1 MAWFRSTTIR
11 GVTARNDSVLDL
23 LPMVFAAPGEALT
36 RAEELLGADPS
47 PLHASVAHQVIGIW
61 QRDFG
66 DTRRALAHLRRA
78 RDLAARAD
86 SAEREADVL
95 ATLGVALVHAGRTRA
110 GLEAFE
116 RGVARGSG
124 HTRARV
130 LFRRA
135 YVWWV
140 LGRHGEALEDVRR
153 AIPVLRQA
161 EDVIWTARAL
171 TLRATV
177 HLALGSVERAD
188 ADFTAAE
195 ALWDTTGQEHDKA
208 DAVESRGLAAFR
220 SGDVPAALRLLD
232 EAEERYGKLGTPT
245 FMLTIRRC
253 EVLMAA
259 GLATEALAEADGA
272 VAALDGIGGQ
282 STRKAELL
290 LVAARA
296 ARLAGEPQTAL
307 ARAAVAV
314 RLFAG
319 QRRTWY
325 ETHARL
331 VLIEAR
337 VATGRGS
344 GRLVADA
351 AAVAE
356 RLAAFGA
363 PAAPEASL
371 LAGRIALDLGWTAD
385 AERHLAVAARSR
397 HGGPPLARMTG
408 WAAQALRAR
417 AAGSARGVL
426 EACRR
431 GLDVLDDHRMTLGAS
446 ELRAR
451 ATAQGAEL
459 AALAQR
465 ASLVSGGPRRL
476 LGWSERWRATVLS
489 APPTQPPADPVLLT
503 AMTAFR
509 ELAARAEEARTDGG
523 RPAPALE
530 REQRRL
536 EREIRSRTLHMRG
549 EAPGDGDRFDV
560 GRLLRRLGD
569 EVRLV
574 ELAVLD
580 GRVHVLLCGQGRVR
594 RFEAGL
600 LAEAEV
606 EAEHVQ
612 AGLRRL
618 AHPGAEA
625 RLPLV
630 EAAGARLQQLLLGP
644 AAAHLGSGPVVVV
657 PPGRLHRVPWALLPV
672 LRDRV
677 LSVSPSASSWLR
689 ARDTAPPPGGRQ
701 VLVRGPGL
709 ASGGAEVP
717 ELSERYAGARPGS
730 NGAGSPSPGPPAGA
744 HRPPPGGGR
753 ERGGHAEPAGTPSVP
768 PRGERRPGNNGEP
781 AGPRQGP
788 PPAAPDRGGRG
799 EPAGPHRV
807 PASDG
812 PGRGEHP
819 RAAGTPSVP
828 SQAAPDRGEHTPS
841 TGTRRVPSQGG
852 PHRGERGRPAGVL
865 AVPPRGGWERGGR
878 GEPTAADGGGGRAS
892 LVVDGVGAGI
902 DGEVVG
908 RVAGAARQARPG
920 APGAGAAE
928 RGRTV
933 VLEGDDARVPGVLR
947 ELDGAAL
954 AHIAAHGTFRADS
967 PLFSSLRMADG
978 PLIVHDFERLD
989 RSPYRIILPCCDTA
1003 RFASVGADELLG
1015 LVTALLPLGTAG
1027 VVACT
1032 APVNDAAVVPLMLA
1046 LHKGLEAGL
1055 SLAEALRD
1063 ARAALPGDA
1072 VHQATGWAFTAFGAA

>member
-1 MAWFRSTTIR
+1 
-11 GVTARNDSVLDL
+11 
-23 LPMVFAAPGEALT
+23 MVFAAPNEALA
-36 RAEELLGADPS
+36 RAEELLAADPS

-66 DTRRALAHLRRA
+66 DTRLALAHLRRA
-78 RDLAARAD
+78 RDLASRAD
-86 SAEREADVL
+86 SPEREADVL
-95 ATLGVALVHAGRTRA
+95 ATLGVALVHSGRTRE
-110 GLEAFE
+110 GLAAFE
-116 RGVARGSG
+116 RGVARGTG

-161 EDVIWTARAL
+161 DDVIWTARAL

-195 ALWDTTGQEHDKA
+195 RLWDTTGQEHDKA

-232 EAEERYGKLGTPT
+232 EAEERYAKLGTPT

-259 GLATEALAEADGA
+259 GLTTEALAEADA
-272 VAALDGIGGQ
+272 ATAALDGIGGQ
-282 STRKAELL
+282 STRRAELL

-296 ARLAGEPQTAL
+296 ARLAGEPRTSL
-307 ARAAVAV
+307 ARAALAV

-331 VLIEAR
+331 VLLEAR
-337 VATGRGS
+337 VATGRAS

-356 RLAAFGA
+356 RLTAFGA

-371 LAGRIALDLGWTAD
+371 LAGRIALGLGWTAD

-397 HGGPPLARMTG
+397 HSGPPLARMTG

-431 GLDVLDDHRMTLGAS
+431 GLNVLDDHRMTLGAS

-459 AALAQR
+459 AALAQE

-476 LGWSERWRATVLS
+476 LVWSERWRATVLT
-489 APPTQPPADPVLLT
+489 APPTRPPADPALLSG
-503 AMTAFR
+503 MTAFR
-509 ELAARAEEARTDGG
+509 EIAARAEEARTDGG
-523 RPAPALE
+523 RPVPALE

-549 EAPGDGDRFDV
+549 GAPGDGDRFDV

-569 EVRLV
+569 DVRLV

-594 RFEAGL
+594 RFAAGL
-600 LAEAEV
+600 LAEAER

-630 EAAGARLQQLLLGP
+630 EAAGARLQELLLGP

-657 PPGRLHRVPWALLPV
+657 PPGRLHRVPWALLPA
-672 LRDRV
+672 LRERV

-689 ARDTAPPPGGRQ
+689 ASGTAPPPGGRQ

-709 ASGGAEVP
+709 ASGGAEVT
-717 ELSERYAGARPGS
+717 ELAQRYGAAGAPGS
-730 NGAGSPSPGPPAGA
+730 AVPGVAAPDAPAVGAYRGPAG
-744 HRPPPGGGR
+744 RTDEPPDRAGGTPGRTGRAGGPANGYGVPGGG
-753 ERGGHAEPAGTPSVP
+753 
-768 PRGERRPGNNGEP
+768 
-781 AGPRQGP
+781 
-788 PPAAPDRGGRG
+788 
-799 EPAGPHRV
+799 
-807 PASDG
+807 
-812 PGRGEHP
+812 
-819 RAAGTPSVP
+819 
-828 SQAAPDRGEHTPS
+828 
-841 TGTRRVPSQGG
+841 TGAL
-852 PHRGERGRPAGVL
+852 GRP
-865 AVPPRGGWERGGR
+865 VPR
-878 GEPTAADGGGGRAS
+878 PT
-892 LVVDGVGAGI
+892 
-902 DGEVVG
+902 
-908 RVAGAARQARPG
+908 
-920 APGAGAAE
+920 
-928 RGRTV
+928 
-933 VLEGDDARVPGVLR
+933 VLEGDAARVPRVLR

-978 PLIVHDFERLD
+978 PLIVHDLERLD
-989 RSPYRIILPCCDTA
+989 RSPYRIILSCCDTA

-1027 VVACT
+1027 VVACS

-1046 LHKGLEAGL
+1046 LHKGLDAGL

-1072 VHQATGWAFTAFGAA
+1072 VHQATGWAFSAFGAA

>member
-1 MAWFRSTTIR
+1 
-11 GVTARNDSVLDL
+11 
-23 LPMVFAAPGEALT
+23 MVFAAPGEALA

-272 VAALDGIGGQ
+272 IAALDGIGGQ

-296 ARLAGEPQTAL
+296 ARLADEPQTAL

-397 HGGPPLARMTG
+397 HSGPPLARMTG

-489 APPTQPPADPVLLT
+489 APPTRPPADPVLLT

-600 LAEAEV
+600 LAEAER

-630 EAAGARLQQLLLGP
+630 EAAGARLQHLLLGP

-672 LRDRV
+672 LRERV
-677 LSVSPSASSWLR
+677 VSVSPSASSWLR

-717 ELSERYAGARPGS
+717 ELSERYAGARP
-730 NGAGSPSPGPPAGA
+730 P
-744 HRPPPGGGR
+744 GR
-753 ERGGHAEPAGTPSVP
+753 ERGGQAEPADRPAVPYQRERRPGNLAEPTGPHQVPPQPGPDRGEHPQPTGPPATPPQAAPDHGKHGKPGQHREPGEHGEHGEPAGPHRAAASGGPGRGEYAQAAGTPSVP
-768 PRGERRPGNNGEP
+768 PQ
-781 AGPRQGP
+781 A
-788 PPAAPDRGGRG
+788 
-799 EPAGPHRV
+799 
-807 PASDG
+807 
-812 PGRGEHP
+812 
-819 RAAGTPSVP
+819 
-828 SQAAPDRGEHTPS
+828 AAPDRGEHPPS
-841 TGTRRVPSQGG
+841 PGARRLPSQGG
-852 PHRGERGRPAGVL
+852 PHRGERGRPVGAL

-878 GEPTAADGGGGRAS
+878 REPTAAEGGGRRVS
-892 LVVDGVGAGI
+892 LLVDSDGGEALGREGDAAG
-902 DGEVVG
+902 
-908 RVAGAARQARPG
+908 RARPG
-920 APGAGAAE
+920 APGTGAAV
-928 RGRTV
+928 RGATV
-933 VLEGDDARVPGVLR
+933 VLEGDDARVPSVLR
-947 ELDGAAL
+947 ELDGAVL

>member
-1 MAWFRSTTIR
+1 
-11 GVTARNDSVLDL
+11 
-23 LPMVFAAPGEALT
+23 MVFAAPGEALT

-66 DTRRALAHLRRA
+66 DTRLALAHLRRA
-78 RDLAARAD
+78 RDLAARAE

-130 LFRRA
+130 LYRRA

-153 AIPVLRQA
+153 AIPVLRQVD
-161 EDVIWTARAL
+161 DVIWTARAL

-232 EAEERYGKLGTPT
+232 EAAERYAKLGTPT

-259 GLATEALAEADGA
+259 GLATEALAEADAA

-296 ARLAGEPQTAL
+296 ARLAGEPQTSL

-331 VLIEAR
+331 VLLEAR

-489 APPTQPPADPVLLT
+489 APPTRPPADPVLLT

-509 ELAARAEEARTDGG
+509 ELAARAEEARSDGG

-549 EAPGDGDRFDV
+549 EAPDDGDRFDV
-560 GRLLRRLGD
+560 RRLLRRLGD
-569 EVRLV
+569 DVRLV

-580 GRVHVLLCGQGRVR
+580 GRVQVLLCGQGRVR

-600 LAEAEV
+600 LADAEA

-630 EAAGARLQQLLLGP
+630 EAAGARLQHLLLGP

-657 PPGRLHRVPWALLPV
+657 PPGRLHRVPWALLPA
-672 LRDRV
+672 LRERV

-689 ARDTAPPPGGRQ
+689 ARDTSPPPGGRQ

-709 ASGGAEVP
+709 ATGGAEITDLVQ
-717 ELSERYAGARPGS
+717 RYGAP
-730 NGAGSPSPGPPAGA
+730 PGPGTGAARGGATGDGSRLGVGEGGVPASAAG
-744 HRPPPGGGR
+744 PVPGGG
-753 ERGGHAEPAGTPSVP
+753 
-768 PRGERRPGNNGEP
+768 
-781 AGPRQGP
+781 
-788 PPAAPDRGGRG
+788 
-799 EPAGPHRV
+799 
-807 PASDG
+807 
-812 PGRGEHP
+812 
-819 RAAGTPSVP
+819 
-828 SQAAPDRGEHTPS
+828 
-841 TGTRRVPSQGG
+841 
-852 PHRGERGRPAGVL
+852 
-865 AVPPRGGWERGGR
+865 
-878 GEPTAADGGGGRAS
+878 PT
-892 LVVDGVGAGI
+892 
-902 DGEVVG
+902 
-908 RVAGAARQARPG
+908 
-920 APGAGAAE
+920 
-928 RGRTV
+928 
-933 VLEGDDARVPGVLR
+933 VLEEDAARVPRVLR

-1032 APVNDAAVVPLMLA
+1032 APVNDAAAVPLMLA
-1046 LHKGLEAGL
+1046 LHKGLDAGL

-1063 ARAALPGDA
+1063 ARASLPDDA

>member
-1 MAWFRSTTIR
+1 M
-11 GVTARNDSVLDL
+11 TARNDPVLDL
-23 LPMVFAAPGEALT
+23 LPMVFAAPGEALA
-36 RAEELLGADPS
+36 RAEELLGTGPS

-66 DTRRALAHLRRA
+66 DTRLSLAHLRRA
-78 RDLAARAD
+78 RDLAARAE

-110 GLEAFE
+110 GLAAFE
-116 RGVARGSG
+116 RGVARGTG

-130 LFRRA
+130 LYRRA

-161 EDVIWTARAL
+161 DDVIWTARAL

-259 GLATEALAEADGA
+259 GLATEALAEADAA
-272 VAALDGIGGQ
+272 VAVLDGMGGQ

-296 ARLAGEPQTAL
+296 ARLADEPQTAL

-356 RLAAFGA
+356 RLSAFGA

-371 LAGRIALDLGWTAD
+371 LAGRIALDLGWTED

-397 HGGPPLARMTG
+397 HSGPPPARMTG

-489 APPTQPPADPVLLT
+489 APPTRPPADPVLLT
-503 AMTAFR
+503 AMTAYR

-523 RPAPALE
+523 RPVPALE

-549 EAPGDGDRFDV
+549 EAPGGGDRFDV

-630 EAAGARLQQLLLGP
+630 EAAGARLERLLLGP

-657 PPGRLHRVPWALLPV
+657 PPGRLHRVPWALLPA
-672 LRDRV
+672 LRERV

-689 ARDTAPPPGGRQ
+689 ARDTAPPPGGCQ

-717 ELSERYAGARPGS
+717 ELSERYAHRR
-730 NGAGSPSPGPPAGA
+730 PPAGTA
-744 HRPPPGGGR
+744 
-753 ERGGHAEPAGTPSVP
+753 PA
-768 PRGERRPGNNGEP
+768 
-781 AGPRQGP
+781 AP
-788 PPAAPDRGGRG
+788 PPAAPPGTREPPTQGGR
-799 EPAGPHRV
+799 AR
-807 PASDG
+807 S
-812 PGRGEHP
+812 GRGDHHEP
-819 RAAGTPSVP
+819 
-828 SQAAPDRGEHTPS
+828 
-841 TGTRRVPSQGG
+841 TGTRDTPPHDGQSREQRQGPPAAREVPARRGPDLGTHGEPTGRRAVPPHAGPGPGEHQDPAGRGG
-852 PHRGERGRPAGVL
+852 GTTRSHPCVGDEGGGKAARGER
-865 AVPPRGGWERGGR
+865 E
-878 GEPTAADGGGGRAS
+878 GGGRPGGGRRGPS
-892 LVVDGVGAGI
+892 GVP
-902 DGEVVG
+902 GE
-908 RVAGAARQARPG
+908 GAAVRG
-920 APGAGAAE
+920 A
-928 RGRTV
+928 TV
-933 VLEGDDARVPGVLR
+933 VLEGDDARVPRVLG

-978 PLIVHDFERLD
+978 PLIVHDFERLNS
-989 RSPYRIILPCCDTA
+989 SPYRIILPCCDTA

-1063 ARAALPGDA
+1063 ARASLPGDA
-1072 VHQATGWAFTAFGAA
+1072 VHQATGWAFSAFGAA

>member
-1 MAWFRSTTIR
+1 
-11 GVTARNDSVLDL
+11 
-23 LPMVFAAPGEALT
+23 MVFAAPGEALT

-66 DTRRALAHLRRA
+66 DTRLALAHLRRA
-78 RDLAARAD
+78 RDLAARAE

-130 LFRRA
+130 LYRRA

-153 AIPVLRQA
+153 AIPVLRQVD
-161 EDVIWTARAL
+161 DVIWTARAL

-177 HLALGSVERAD
+177 HLAQGAVERAD

-232 EAEERYGKLGTPT
+232 EAAERYAKLGTPT

-259 GLATEALAEADGA
+259 GLTTEALAEADAA

-296 ARLAGEPQTAL
+296 ARLAGEPQTSL

-331 VLIEAR
+331 VLLEAR

-489 APPTQPPADPVLLT
+489 APPTRPPADPVLLT

-509 ELAARAEEARTDGG
+509 ELAARAEEARSDGG

-549 EAPGDGDRFDV
+549 EAPDDGDRFDV
-560 GRLLRRLGD
+560 RRLLRRLGD
-569 EVRLV
+569 DVRLV

-580 GRVHVLLCGQGRVR
+580 GRVQVLLCGQGRVR

-600 LAEAEV
+600 LADAEA

-630 EAAGARLQQLLLGP
+630 EAAGARLQHLLLGP

-657 PPGRLHRVPWALLPV
+657 PPGRLHRVPWALLPA
-672 LRDRV
+672 LRERV

-689 ARDTAPPPGGRQ
+689 ARDTSPPPGGRQ

-709 ASGGAEVP
+709 ATGGAEITELAQRYGAARTPAAGGGYEAPPGVP
-717 ELSERYAGARPGS
+717 ASAV
-730 NGAGSPSPGPPAGA
+730 GAGSAFVAAGPV
-744 HRPPPGGGR
+744 PGGG
-753 ERGGHAEPAGTPSVP
+753 
-768 PRGERRPGNNGEP
+768 
-781 AGPRQGP
+781 
-788 PPAAPDRGGRG
+788 
-799 EPAGPHRV
+799 
-807 PASDG
+807 
-812 PGRGEHP
+812 
-819 RAAGTPSVP
+819 
-828 SQAAPDRGEHTPS
+828 
-841 TGTRRVPSQGG
+841 
-852 PHRGERGRPAGVL
+852 
-865 AVPPRGGWERGGR
+865 
-878 GEPTAADGGGGRAS
+878 PT
-892 LVVDGVGAGI
+892 
-902 DGEVVG
+902 
-908 RVAGAARQARPG
+908 
-920 APGAGAAE
+920 
-928 RGRTV
+928 
-933 VLEGDDARVPGVLR
+933 VLEEDAARVPRVLR

-1032 APVNDAAVVPLMLA
+1032 APVNDAAAVPLMLA
-1046 LHKGLEAGL
+1046 LHKGLDAGL

-1063 ARAALPGDA
+1063 ARASLPDDA

>member
-1 MAWFRSTTIR
+1 
-11 GVTARNDSVLDL
+11 
-23 LPMVFAAPGEALT
+23 MVFAAPNDALA
-36 RAEELLGADPS
+36 RAEGVLDADPS
-47 PLHASVAHQVIGIW
+47 PWHASVAHQVIGIW
-61 QRDFG
+61 QRDWG
-66 DTRRALAHLRRA
+66 DMRIALYHLRRA

-86 SAEREADVL
+86 SADREADAL
-95 ATLGVALVHAGRTRA
+95 AALGVALVHAGRTQQ
-110 GLEAFE
+110 GLAALE

-135 YVWWV
+135 YARWV
-140 LGRHGEALEDVRR
+140 LGHHREALEDVRK

-177 HLALGSVERAD
+177 HLALGAMDRAD

-220 SGDVPAALRLLD
+220 SGDIPAALRLLD
-232 EAEERYGKLGTPT
+232 EAEERYAKLGTPT
-245 FMLTIRRC
+245 FMLNIRRC

-259 GLATEALAEADGA
+259 GLAPEALAEAD
-272 VAALDGIGGQ
+272 AAISVLDGIGGQ

-290 LVAARA
+290 LAAARA
-296 ARLAGEPQTAL
+296 ARLAGEAHTAI
-307 ARAAVAV
+307 ARADMAV

-319 QRRTWY
+319 QRRMWW

-337 VATGRGS
+337 VAAGRSS
-344 GRLVADA
+344 GRLVADT

-356 RLAAFGA
+356 RLASFGA

-371 LAGRIALDLGWTAD
+371 LAGRMALALGWRAD
-385 AERHLAVAARSR
+385 AEQHLAVAARSR
-397 HGGPPLARMTG
+397 RSGPPLARMTG
-408 WAAQALRAR
+408 WAAQALRAQ
-417 AAGSARGVL
+417 AAGSGRGVL

-431 GLDVLDDHRMTLGAS
+431 GLDVLDAHRMTLGAS

-459 AALAQR
+459 AALAQQ
-465 ASLVSGGPRRL
+465 ASLDSGSPRRL
-476 LGWSERWRATVLS
+476 LVWSERWRATALS
-489 APPTQPPADPVLLT
+489 TPPTRPPADPELQSDL
-503 AMTAFR
+503 TAFR
-509 ELAARAEEARTDGG
+509 EIAARAEEARSEA
-523 RPAPALE
+523 RPLPVLE

-536 EREIRSRTLHMRG
+536 EREIRARTLHMRG
-549 EAPGDGDRFDV
+549 DTPGDGYRFDP
-560 GRLLRRLGD
+560 GRLLQRLGD

-580 GRVHVLLCGQGRVR
+580 GRVQVLLCGRGRVR
-594 RFEAGL
+594 RYKGGL
-600 LAEAEV
+600 LAEAET

-618 AHPGAEA
+618 AHPGAEG
-625 RLPLV
+625 RLPVV
-630 EAAGARLQQLLLGP
+630 EAAGRRLEELLLGP
-644 AAAHLGSGPVVVV
+644 AVAHLGEGPVVVV
-657 PPGRLHRVPWALLPV
+657 PPARLHRVPWALLPS

-689 ARDTAPPPGGRQ
+689 ARETEPPPGGRP

-709 ASGGAEVP
+709 ATGGAEVP
-717 ELSERYAGARPGS
+717 HLAGRYGGA
-730 NGAGSPSPGPPAGA
+730 
-744 HRPPPGGGR
+744 
-753 ERGGHAEPAGTPSVP
+753 
-768 PRGERRPGNNGEP
+768 
-781 AGPRQGP
+781 
-788 PPAAPDRGGRG
+788 
-799 EPAGPHRV
+799 
-807 PASDG
+807 
-812 PGRGEHP
+812 
-819 RAAGTPSVP
+819 
-828 SQAAPDRGEHTPS
+828 
-841 TGTRRVPSQGG
+841 
-852 PHRGERGRPAGVL
+852 
-865 AVPPRGGWERGGR
+865 
-878 GEPTAADGGGGRAS
+878 
-892 LVVDGVGAGI
+892 
-902 DGEVVG
+902 
-908 RVAGAARQARPG
+908 
-920 APGAGAAE
+920 
-928 RGRTV
+928 V
-933 VLEGDDARVPGVLR
+933 VLEHADARVPRVLE

-954 AHIAAHGTFRADS
+954 AHIAAHGAFRTDS

-989 RSPYRIILPCCDTA
+989 RSPYRIILSCCDTA

-1046 LHKGLEAGL
+1046 LHKGLSEGL

-1072 VHQATGWAFTAFGAA
+1072 LHQATGWAFSAFGAA